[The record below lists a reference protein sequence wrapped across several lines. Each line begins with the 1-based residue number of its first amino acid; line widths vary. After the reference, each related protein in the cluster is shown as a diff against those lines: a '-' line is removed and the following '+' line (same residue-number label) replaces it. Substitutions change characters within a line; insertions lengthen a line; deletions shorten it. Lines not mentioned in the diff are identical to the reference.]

1 MLFSL
6 IFFILSFKIGVLLNS
21 LLSFFNIIIHH
32 LVDLELIFM
41 ICFDW
46 LYIRLSLISQLR
58 SLTRLCL
65 MTLFTKI
72 DFLFNK
78 ILIKIDKHKID
89 QIK

>member
-1 MLFSL
+1 
-6 IFFILSFKIGVLLNS
+6 
-21 LLSFFNIIIHH
+21 
-32 LVDLELIFM
+32 LIFM